1 MEKMAIEH
9 DKDKQKI
16 IADSHDEANQLRGM
30 IDAMRQEMERI
41 KIQYEDEIAA
51 VHRADRDE
59 MQQLREAIYTLRQ
72 KLEGYEKR

>member
-1 MEKMAIEH
+1 M
-9 DKDKQKI
+9 
-16 IADSHDEANQLRGM
+16 RGM